1 LKSTAP
7 RLKSGSLPGPKAKAW
22 VARDKAAI
30 STSYT
35 RSYPLVVSHGQGV
48 ELTDVDGNVFLDLN
62 AGIAVGATGHS
73 HPAVVK
79 AIQDQAARF
88 LHMSGTDFYYPQ
100 EIRLAEKLGK
110 LAPGRNPKR
119 TFLSNSG
126 TEAVECA
133 IKLARYKTRRTQF
146 ISFIGAFHGRTMGS
160 LSLTA
165 SKAIQK
171 KGFAPTMPGVT
182 HVPYADCR
190 RCVFNLKFPDCGHA
204 CVKYIE
210 DVVFKK
216 IVPAEETAAIFVEAI
231 QGEGGYIIPPPG
243 FHQELQKL
251 AKKYGILLVMDE
263 VQTGMGRTGKWFG
276 IEHWPGVVPD
286 IVTIA
291 KGIASGM
298 PLGATVSA
306 RELMDWPPG
315 SHGNTFGGNPVS
327 CAAALTTI
335 DLIEKELLAN
345 TRKVGAYMA
354 KELNA
359 MVERHEHIGWVNAIG
374 LMIGVEFVAKPGT
387 TIGSPEM
394 RDAVE
399 LECYRRGILVLG
411 AGPSAIRLAPPL
423 VLTLAQAERALAIF
437 EDAVTAVER
446 RFASGGRKSAP
457 GRASANGR
465 KPSRVTNGA

>member
-7 RLKSGSLPGPKAKAW
+7 RLQPGPLPGPKAKAW

-35 RSYPLVVSHGQGV
+35 RSYPLVVDHGQGA

-62 AGIAVGATGHS
+62 AGIAVGATGHA

-100 EIRLAEKLGK
+100 EITLAEKLGK
-110 LAPGRNPKR
+110 LAPGGKPKR

-126 TEAVECA
+126 TEAIECA
-133 IKLARYKTRRTQF
+133 IKLSRYKSGRTQF
-146 ISFIGAFHGRTMGS
+146 IAFIGAFHGRTMGS

-190 RCVFNLKFPDCGHA
+190 RCVFNLKFPSCGIA
-204 CVKYIE
+204 CVDYIE
-210 DVVFKK
+210 DIVFKK
-216 IVPAEETAAIFVEAI
+216 VVPAEDTAAIVVESI

-243 FHQELQKL
+243 YHQKLQAL

-263 VQTGMGRTGKWFG
+263 VQAGMGRTGRWFG

-286 IVTIA
+286 IITLA

-298 PLGATVSA
+298 PLGATVAA
-306 RELMDWPPG
+306 RDLMDWPPG

-335 DLIEKELLAN
+335 DLIERELLEN
-345 TRKVGAYMA
+345 TRKVGAFMA
-354 KELNA
+354 KELQS
-359 MVERHEHIGWVNAIG
+359 MVERHEHIGWVNALG
-374 LMIGVEFVAKPGT
+374 LMIGIEFVAKPGT
-387 TIGSPEM
+387 TIGSPRL

-399 LECYRRGILVLG
+399 LECFKRGILVLG

-423 VLTLAQAERALAIF
+423 ILSKAQAETALSIF

-446 RFASGGRKSAP
+446 KDGGKAL
-457 GRASANGR
+457 RAVRG
-465 KPSRVTNGA
+465 K

>member
-1 LKSTAP
+1 MKTRAP
-7 RLKSGSLPGPKAKAW
+7 RIQSRRLPGPKAKAW

-35 RSYPLVVSHGQGV
+35 RSYPLVVSHGQGA

-62 AGIAVGATGHS
+62 AGIAVGATGHA

-100 EIRLAEKLGK
+100 EITLAEKLGK
-110 LAPGRNPKR
+110 LVPGRKPKR

-133 IKLARYKTRRTQF
+133 IKLARYKSGRTQF
-146 ISFIGAFHGRTMGS
+146 IAFIGAFHGRTMGS

-190 RCVFNLKFPDCGHA
+190 RCVFNLEFPSCNIA
-204 CVKYIE
+204 CVDYIE
-210 DVVFKK
+210 DVVMKK
-216 IVPAEETAAIFVEAI
+216 VVPAEDTAAIVVESI

-243 FHQELQKL
+243 YHQKLAKL
-251 AKKYGILLVMDE
+251 AKKYGILLVVDE
-263 VQTGMGRTGKWFG
+263 VQSGMGRTGKWFG
-276 IEHWPGVVPD
+276 IEHWPGVEPD

-291 KGIASGM
+291 KGIASGL
-298 PLGATVSA
+298 PLGATVAS
-306 RELMDWPPG
+306 RELMNWPPG

-327 CAAALTTI
+327 CAASLATI
-335 DLIEKELLAN
+335 KLIEDELLAN
-345 TRKVGAYMA
+345 TQKVGAFMA
-354 KELNA
+354 KELNS
-359 MVERHEHIGWVNAIG
+359 MLERHESMGWVNALG
-374 LMIGVEFVAKPGT
+374 LMIGIEFVAKPGT
-387 TIGSPEM
+387 TIGSPKL

-399 LECYRRGILVLG
+399 QECFKRGILVLG
-411 AGPSAIRLAPPL
+411 AGPSAIRIAPPL
-423 VLTLAQAERALAIF
+423 VLSKAQATTALEIF
-437 EDAVTAVER
+437 EDAVTHVER
-446 RFASGGRKSAP
+446 TV
-457 GRASANGR
+457 RAR
-465 KPSRVTNGA
+465 

>member
-1 LKSTAP
+1 MKPTAP
-7 RLKSGSLPGPKAKAW
+7 RLQSGPLPGPKAKAW

-35 RSYPLVVSHGQGV
+35 RAYPLVVAHGQGA

-62 AGIAVGATGHS
+62 AGIAVGATGHA

-100 EIRLAEKLGK
+100 EITLAEKLGK
-110 LAPGRNPKR
+110 LVPGGKPKR

-126 TEAVECA
+126 TEAIECA
-133 IKLARYKTRRTQF
+133 IKLARYKSGRTQF
-146 ISFIGAFHGRTMGS
+146 IAFIGAFHGRTMGS

-190 RCVFNLKFPDCGHA
+190 RCVFNLKFPSCGIA
-204 CVKYIE
+204 CVDYIE

-216 IVPAEETAAIFVEAI
+216 VVPAEDTAAIVVESI

-243 FHQELQKL
+243 YHQKLQAL

-263 VQTGMGRTGKWFG
+263 VQAGMGRTGRWFG

-286 IVTIA
+286 IVTLA

-298 PLGATVSA
+298 PLGATVAA
-306 RELMDWPPG
+306 RDLMDWPPG

-335 DLIEKELLAN
+335 DLIERELLEN
-345 TRKVGAYMA
+345 TRKVGAFMA
-354 KELNA
+354 KELQS
-359 MVERHEHIGWVNAIG
+359 MVERHEHIGWVNALG
-374 LMIGVEFVAKPGT
+374 LMIGIEFVAKPGT
-387 TIGSPEM
+387 TIGSPKL

-399 LECYRRGILVLG
+399 VECFKRGILVLG

-423 VLTLAQAERALAIF
+423 ILSKAQAETALSIF
-437 EDAVTAVER
+437 EDAVTAVEKKD
-446 RFASGGRKSAP
+446 GGKAL
-457 GRASANGR
+457 RAVRG
-465 KPSRVTNGA
+465 K

>member
-1 LKSTAP
+1 LKARAP
-7 RLKSGSLPGPKAKAW
+7 QIKSRRLPGPKAAAW

-35 RSYPLVVSHGQGV
+35 RSYPLVVSHGKGA

-62 AGIAVGATGHS
+62 AGIAVGATGHA

-79 AIQDQAARF
+79 AIQEQAAKF

-100 EIRLAEKLGK
+100 EIELAEKLGS
-110 LAPGRNPKR
+110 LVPGKKPKR

-133 IKLARYKTRRTQF
+133 IKLSRYKSGRTQF
-146 ISFIGAFHGRTMGS
+146 IAFIGAFHGRTMGS

-190 RCVFNLKFPDCGHA
+190 RCVFNLKFPSCGMA
-204 CVKYIE
+204 CVDYIE
-210 DVVFKK
+210 DIVFKK
-216 IVPAEETAAIFVEAI
+216 VVPAEDTAAIFVEAI

-243 FHQELQKL
+243 YFQKLQAL
-251 AKKYGILLVMDE
+251 AKKYGILLVVDE
-263 VQTGMGRTGKWFG
+263 VQSGMGRTGRWFG
-276 IEHWPGVVPD
+276 IEHWPGVTPD

-291 KGIASGM
+291 KGIASGL
-298 PLGATVSA
+298 PLGATVAS
-306 RELMDWPPG
+306 RELMSWPPG

-327 CAAALTTI
+327 CAASLATI
-335 DLIEKELLAN
+335 KLIEDELLAN
-345 TRKVGAYMA
+345 TQKVGAFMA
-354 KELNA
+354 QELNS
-359 MVERHEHIGWVNAIG
+359 MLERHESMGWVNALG
-374 LMIGVEFVAKPGT
+374 LMIGIEFVAKPGT
-387 TIGSPEM
+387 TIGSPKL

-399 LECYRRGILVLG
+399 QECFKRGILVLG

-423 VLTLAQAERALAIF
+423 VLTKAQATTALEIF
-437 EDAVTAVER
+437 EDAVTHVER
-446 RFASGGRKSAP
+446 TI
-457 GRASANGR
+457 RAR
-465 KPSRVTNGA
+465 

>member
-1 LKSTAP
+1 MKAP
-7 RLKSGSLPGPKAKAW
+7 RIKSRPLPGPKARAW

-35 RSYPLVVSHGQGV
+35 RAYPLVMSHGRGAEV
-48 ELTDVDGNVFLDLN
+48 TDVDGNVFLDLN

-73 HPAVVK
+73 HPVVVK
-79 AIQDQAARF
+79 AIQEQAARF

-100 EIRLAEKLGK
+100 EITLAERLGK
-110 LAPGRNPKR
+110 LVPGSKPKR

-133 IKLARYKTRRTQF
+133 IKLARYKSKRSQF
-146 ISFIGAFHGRTMGS
+146 IAFIGAFHGRTMGS
-160 LSLTA
+160 LALTA
-165 SKAIQK
+165 SKAVQK
-171 KGFAPTMPGVT
+171 QGFAPTMPGVT

-190 RCVFNLKFPDCGHA
+190 RCVFNLKFPDCGVA
-204 CVKYIE
+204 CVDYIE
-210 DVVFKK
+210 EVVFKK
-216 IVPAEETAAIFVEAI
+216 VVPAEDTAAIVVEPI

-243 FHQELQKL
+243 FHQKLQAL
-251 AKKYGILLVMDE
+251 AKKYGILLIMDE
-263 VQTGMGRTGKWFG
+263 VQAGMGRTGKWFG

-298 PLGATVSA
+298 PLGATVA
-306 RELMDWPPG
+306 PRELMNWPPG

-327 CAAALTTI
+327 CAAALATI
-335 DLIEKELLAN
+335 DLIEQELLEN
-345 TRKVGAYMA
+345 TRKVGAFMA

-359 MVERHEHIGWVNAIG
+359 MVERHDHLGWVNALG
-374 LMIGVEFVAKPGT
+374 LMIGIEIVAKPGT
-387 TIGSPEM
+387 TIGSPAM
-394 RDAVE
+394 RDAIEV
-399 LECYRRGILVLG
+399 ECYKRGILVLG

-423 VLTLAQAERALAIF
+423 LLSKGQAQTALEIF

-446 RFASGGRKSAP
+446 GP
-457 GRASANGR
+457 RAR
-465 KPSRVTNGA
+465 

>member
-1 LKSTAP
+1 MKATAP
-7 RLKSGSLPGPKAKAW
+7 RLTGPLPGPKAKAW
-22 VARDKAAI
+22 VARDRDAI

-35 RSYPLVVSHGQGV
+35 RSYPLVVGSGKGA
-48 ELTDVDGNVFLDLN
+48 ELTDVDGNVFLDMN
-62 AGIAVGATGHS
+62 AGIAVGATGHA
-73 HPAVVK
+73 HPVVVK

-100 EIRLAEKLGK
+100 EITLAEKLAKIVPGK
-110 LAPGRNPKR
+110 EAKR
-119 TFLSNSG
+119 VFLSNSG
-126 TEAVECA
+126 TEAVEAA
-133 IKLARYKTRRTQF
+133 IKLARYKTGRTQF
-146 ISFIGAFHGRTMGS
+146 IAFIGAFHGRTMGS

-190 RCVFNLKFPDCGHA
+190 RCVFNLKFPDCGIA
-204 CVKYIE
+204 CVDYIE

-216 IVPAEETAAIFVEAI
+216 VVPPEDTAAIVVEAI

-243 FHQELQKL
+243 WHEKLRKL
-251 AKKYGILLVMDE
+251 ADKYGILLVMDE
-263 VQTGMGRTGKWFG
+263 VQSGMGRTGKWFG

-291 KGIASGM
+291 KGVASGM
-298 PLGATVSA
+298 PLGATVASKK
-306 RELMDWPPG
+306 LMDWPPG

-327 CAAALTTI
+327 CAAALATI
-335 DLIEKELLAN
+335 DLLEKELLEN

-354 KELNA
+354 QVLAEIT
-359 MVERHEHIGWVNAIG
+359 ERHEHIGWVNALG
-374 LMIGVEFVAKPGT
+374 LMIGIEFVAKPGT

-399 LECYRRGILVLG
+399 LECFKRGILVLG

-423 VLTLAQAERALAIF
+423 ILSKKQAETALSIF

-446 RFASGGRKSAP
+446 KLGPKVSKGTARK
-457 GRASANGR
+457 
-465 KPSRVTNGA
+465 

>member
-1 LKSTAP
+1 LKPTAP
-7 RLKSGSLPGPKAKAW
+7 RLQSGPLPGPKAKAW

-35 RSYPLVVSHGQGV
+35 RSYPLVVDHGQGA

-62 AGIAVGATGHS
+62 AGIAVGATGHA

-110 LAPGRNPKR
+110 LVPGGKPKR

-126 TEAVECA
+126 TEAIECA
-133 IKLARYKTRRTQF
+133 IKLSRYKSGRTQF
-146 ISFIGAFHGRTMGS
+146 IAFIGAFHGRTMGS

-190 RCVFNLKFPDCGHA
+190 RCVFNLKFPSCGIA
-204 CVKYIE
+204 CVDYIE

-216 IVPAEETAAIFVEAI
+216 VVPAEDTAAIFVESI

-243 FHQELQKL
+243 YHQKLQAL

-263 VQTGMGRTGKWFG
+263 VQAGMGRTGRWFG

-286 IVTIA
+286 IVTLA

-298 PLGATVSA
+298 PLGATVAA
-306 RELMDWPPG
+306 RDLMDRPPG

-335 DLIEKELLAN
+335 DLIERELLEN
-345 TRKVGAYMA
+345 TRKVGAFMA
-354 KELNA
+354 KELQS
-359 MVERHEHIGWVNAIG
+359 MVERHEHIGWVNALG
-374 LMIGVEFVAKPGT
+374 LMIGIEFVAKPGT
-387 TIGSPEM
+387 TIGSPRL

-399 LECYRRGILVLG
+399 LECFKRGILVLG

-423 VLTLAQAERALAIF
+423 ILSKAQAETALSIF
-437 EDAVTAVER
+437 EDAVTSVER
-446 RFASGGRKSAP
+446 KDGGKAL
-457 GRASANGR
+457 RAVRG
-465 KPSRVTNGA
+465 K

>member
-1 LKSTAP
+1 LKARAP
-7 RLKSGSLPGPKAKAW
+7 HIKSRRLPGPKAAAW
-22 VARDKAAI
+22 VARDKATI

-35 RSYPLVVSHGQGV
+35 RSYPLVVSHGKGA

-62 AGIAVGATGHS
+62 AGIAVGATGHA

-79 AIQDQAARF
+79 AIQDQAAKF

-100 EIRLAEKLGK
+100 EITLAEKLGS
-110 LAPGRNPKR
+110 LVPGKKPKR

-133 IKLARYKTRRTQF
+133 IKLARYKSGRTQF
-146 ISFIGAFHGRTMGS
+146 IAFIGAFHGRTMGS

-190 RCVFNLKFPDCGHA
+190 RCVFNLKFPSCGMA
-204 CVKYIE
+204 CVDYIE
-210 DVVFKK
+210 DVVLKK
-216 IVPAEETAAIFVEAI
+216 VVPAEDTAAIVVESV

-243 FHQELQKL
+243 YFQKLQAL
-251 AKKYGILLVMDE
+251 AKKYGILLVVDE

-276 IEHWPGVVPD
+276 IEHWPGVTPD

-298 PLGATVSA
+298 PLGATVAS
-306 RELMDWPPG
+306 RELMTWPPG

-327 CAAALTTI
+327 CAASLATI
-335 DLIEKELLAN
+335 KLIEDELLVN
-345 TRKVGAYMA
+345 TQKVGAYMA

-359 MVERHEHIGWVNAIG
+359 MLERHEHMGWVNALG
-374 LMIGVEFVAKPGT
+374 LMIGIEFVAKPGT
-387 TIGSPEM
+387 TIGSPKI

-399 LECYRRGILVLG
+399 QECFKRGILVLG

-423 VLTLAQAERALAIF
+423 VLSRAQATTALEIF
-437 EDAVTAVER
+437 EDAVTHVER
-446 RFASGGRKSAP
+446 TT
-457 GRASANGR
+457 RAR
-465 KPSRVTNGA
+465 

>member
-1 LKSTAP
+1 LKATAP
-7 RLKSGSLPGPKAKAW
+7 RLNGPLPGPKAKAW
-22 VARDKAAI
+22 VARDRDAI

-35 RSYPLVVSHGQGV
+35 RSYPLVVGHGKGA

-62 AGIAVGATGHS
+62 AGIAVGATGHA
-73 HPAVVK
+73 HPVVVK

-100 EIRLAEKLGK
+100 EITLAEKLGSIV
-110 LAPGRNPKR
+110 PGKEPKR
-119 TFLSNSG
+119 VFLSNSG
-126 TEAVECA
+126 TEAVEAA
-133 IKLARYKTRRTQF
+133 IKLARYKTGRTQF
-146 ISFIGAFHGRTMGS
+146 IAFIGAFHGRTMGS

-190 RCVFNLKFPDCGHA
+190 RCVFNLKFPDCGIA
-204 CVKYIE
+204 CIDYIE
-210 DVVFKK
+210 DTVMKK
-216 IVPAEETAAIFVEAI
+216 VVPAEDTAAIVVEAI

-243 FHQELQKL
+243 WHEKLRKL
-251 AKKYGILLVMDE
+251 ADKYDILLIMDE
-263 VQTGMGRTGKWFG
+263 VQSGMGRTGKWFG

-298 PLGATVSA
+298 PLGATVASKK
-306 RELMDWPPG
+306 LMDWPPG

-327 CAAALTTI
+327 CAAALATI
-335 DLIEKELLAN
+335 DLLEKELLEN
-345 TRKVGAYMA
+345 TRQVGAYM
-354 KELNA
+354 KQVLEE
-359 MVERHEHIGWVNAIG
+359 MVQRHEHLGWVNALG
-374 LMIGVEFVAKPGT
+374 LMIGIELVAKPGT

-399 LECYRRGILVLG
+399 LECFKRGILVLG
-411 AGPSAIRLAPPL
+411 AGPSAIRLGPPL
-423 VLTLAQAERALAIF
+423 VLSRKQATTALEIF
-437 EDAVTAVER
+437 EDAVTTVER
-446 RFASGGRKSAP
+446 KLGPKAAKGSA
-457 GRASANGR
+457 
-465 KPSRVTNGA
+465 KK

>member
-1 LKSTAP
+1 LKAP
-7 RLKSGSLPGPKAKAW
+7 RIKTRSLPGPKAKAW

-35 RSYPLVVSHGQGV
+35 RAYPLVMSHGKGAEV
-48 ELTDVDGNVFLDLN
+48 TDVDGNVFLDLN

-73 HPAVVK
+73 HPVVVK
-79 AIQDQAARF
+79 AIQEQAARF

-100 EIRLAEKLGK
+100 EITLAERLGK
-110 LAPGRNPKR
+110 LVPGSRPKR

-133 IKLARYKTRRTQF
+133 IKLARYKSKRSQF
-146 ISFIGAFHGRTMGS
+146 IAFIGAFHGRTMGS

-165 SKAIQK
+165 SKAVQK
-171 KGFAPTMPGVT
+171 LGFAPSMPGVT

-190 RCVFNLKFPDCGHA
+190 RCVFNLKFPDCGLA
-204 CVKYIE
+204 CVSYIE

-216 IVPAEETAAIFVEAI
+216 VVPAEDTAAIVVEPI

-243 FHQELQKL
+243 FHQKLQAL
-251 AKKYGILLVMDE
+251 AKKYGILLIMDE
-263 VQTGMGRTGKWFG
+263 VQAGMGRTGKWFG

-286 IVTIA
+286 IVTLA

-298 PLGATVSA
+298 PLGATVA
-306 RELMDWPPG
+306 PRELMDWPPG

-327 CAAALTTI
+327 CAAALATI
-335 DLIEKELLAN
+335 DLIEKELLEN
-345 TRKVGAYMA
+345 TRKVGAFMA
-354 KELNA
+354 RELNA
-359 MVERHEHIGWVNAIG
+359 MVERHDHLGWVNALG
-374 LMIGVEFVAKPGT
+374 LMIGIEIVAKPGT
-387 TIGSPEM
+387 TIGSPAM
-394 RDAVE
+394 RDALEV
-399 LECYRRGILVLG
+399 ECYKRGILVLG

-423 VLTLAQAERALAIF
+423 LLSKAQAQTALEIF

-446 RFASGGRKSAP
+446 
-457 GRASANGR
+457 
-465 KPSRVTNGA
+465 KPKAR

>member
-1 LKSTAP
+1 MKARAP
-7 RLKSGSLPGPKAKAW
+7 RIKSRLLPGPKAKAW

-35 RSYPLVVSHGQGV
+35 RSYPLVVSHGQGA

-62 AGIAVGATGHS
+62 AGIAVGATGHA

-100 EIRLAEKLGK
+100 EITLAEKLGK
-110 LAPGRNPKR
+110 LVPGKKPKR

-133 IKLARYKTRRTQF
+133 IKLARYKSGRTQF
-146 ISFIGAFHGRTMGS
+146 IAFIGAFHGRTMGS

-190 RCVFNLKFPDCGHA
+190 RCVFNLKFPSCNIA
-204 CVKYIE
+204 CVDYIE
-210 DVVFKK
+210 DVVMKK
-216 IVPAEETAAIFVEAI
+216 VVPAEDTAAIVVESI

-243 FHQELQKL
+243 YHQKLAKL
-251 AKKYGILLVMDE
+251 AKKYGILLVVDE
-263 VQTGMGRTGKWFG
+263 VQSGMGRTGKWFG
-276 IEHWPGVVPD
+276 IEHWPGVDPD

-291 KGIASGM
+291 KGIASGL
-298 PLGATVSA
+298 PLGATVAS
-306 RELMDWPPG
+306 RELMSWPPG

-327 CAAALTTI
+327 CAASLATI
-335 DLIEKELLAN
+335 KLIEDELLAN
-345 TRKVGAYMA
+345 TQKVGAYMA

-359 MVERHEHIGWVNAIG
+359 MLERHESMGWVNALG
-374 LMIGVEFVAKPGT
+374 LMIGIEFVAKPGT
-387 TIGSPEM
+387 TIGSPKL

-399 LECYRRGILVLG
+399 QECFKRGILVLG
-411 AGPSAIRLAPPL
+411 AGPSAIRIAPPL
-423 VLTLAQAERALAIF
+423 VLSRAQATTALEIF
-437 EDAVTAVER
+437 EDAVTHVER
-446 RFASGGRKSAP
+446 TTKAR
-457 GRASANGR
+457 
-465 KPSRVTNGA
+465 

>member
-1 LKSTAP
+1 MKARAPHIKS
-7 RLKSGSLPGPKAKAW
+7 RRLPGPKAAAW

-35 RSYPLVVSHGQGV
+35 RSYPLVVSHGKGA

-62 AGIAVGATGHS
+62 AGIAVGATGHA

-79 AIQDQAARF
+79 AIQDQAAKF

-100 EIRLAEKLGK
+100 EIILAEKLGS
-110 LAPGRNPKR
+110 LVPGKRPKR

-133 IKLARYKTRRTQF
+133 IKLARYMSGRTQF
-146 ISFIGAFHGRTMGS
+146 IAFIGAFHGRTMGS

-190 RCVFNLKFPDCGHA
+190 RCVFNLKFPSCGMA
-204 CVKYIE
+204 CVDYIE
-210 DVVFKK
+210 DIVLKK
-216 IVPAEETAAIFVEAI
+216 VVPAEDTAAIVVESV

-243 FHQELQKL
+243 YFQRLQAL
-251 AKKYGILLVMDE
+251 AKKYGILLVVDE

-276 IEHWPGVVPD
+276 IEHWPGVTPD

-298 PLGATVSA
+298 PLGATVAS
-306 RELMDWPPG
+306 RELMTWPPG

-327 CAAALTTI
+327 CAASLATI
-335 DLIEKELLAN
+335 KLIEDELLVN
-345 TRKVGAYMA
+345 TQKVGAYMA

-359 MVERHEHIGWVNAIG
+359 MLERHEHMGWVNALG
-374 LMIGVEFVAKPGT
+374 LMIGIEFVAKPGT
-387 TIGSPEM
+387 TIGSPRM

-399 LECYRRGILVLG
+399 MECFRRGILVLG

-423 VLTLAQAERALAIF
+423 VLSRAQATTALEIF
-437 EDAVTAVER
+437 EDAVTHVER
-446 RFASGGRKSAP
+446 TT
-457 GRASANGR
+457 RAR
-465 KPSRVTNGA
+465 